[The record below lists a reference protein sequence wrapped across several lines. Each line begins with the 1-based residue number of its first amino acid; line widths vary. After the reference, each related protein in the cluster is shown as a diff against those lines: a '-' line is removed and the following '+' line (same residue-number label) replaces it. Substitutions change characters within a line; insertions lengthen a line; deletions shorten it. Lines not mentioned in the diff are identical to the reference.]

1 MIHMNHMN
9 HIVHLPRRSHLPVGR
24 LCRNL
29 VKKTKVPTY
38 LPLPEGK
45 KLRRKS
51 KVPTYLPLWKGQ
63 KVHQNSK
70 VPTYLPL
77 WRVKKTL
84 IFAKCEKWIKK
95 LAFFFS
101 SGIQVGAN
109 EKYKFLF
116 HHLCFPPFVGVF
128 QHELFF
134 EIWQERQIDFR

>member
-1 MIHMNHMN
+1 MIHIVHIV

-70 VPTYLPL
+70 VPTYLPI

-84 IFAKCEKWIKK
+84 IFAKCEKWIIKTSVFV
-95 LAFFFS
+95 LR
-101 SGIQVGAN
+101 GVQVGAN
-109 EKYKFLF
+109 EKKKKIITFVFRHLFDFSTMSFFLRFSRSYKS
-116 HHLCFPPFVGVF
+116 
-128 QHELFF
+128 
-134 EIWQERQIDFR
+134 IS